1 MLERRRRRSGQKQ
14 EALRL
19 LLEAVKARSEISS
32 IAIVDGRGMVLEG
45 SGPENE
51 LRVLGQVAA
60 PAARGAIDAR
70 LERLTAGTDV
80 LSCPVSVG
88 DERLYLAALGD
99 RVARMPEAARGVSRI
114 LRAG

>member
-19 LLEAVKARSEISS
+19 LLEAVKERSEISS

-45 SGPENE
+45 SGPESE

-70 LERLTAGTDV
+70 FVRLTAGTDV
-80 LSCPVSVG
+80 LSCPVDVG
-88 DERLYLAALGD
+88 DKRVYLAALGE
-99 RVARMPEAARGVSRI
+99 RVARMPDAARGVSRI